1 MYFVFQPWWRL
12 SKLQRRGGGE
22 GGKWERERGGEHHL
36 HNHPRQ
42 ADPAARPHPR
52 LPLRPWATA
61 QDAKHFMCY
70 LVMPDFIEFEKH
82 ASHSYTPPA
91 PPPTPLSVVLP
102 SSSCTPRPH
111 HHHLSVETLSSV
123 YDPKRPN
130 KSLRRH
136 FTSKLSFIPRLYTTG
151 PHHTH

>member
-12 SKLQRRGGGE
+12 SEIQREERERG
-22 GGKWERERGGEHHL
+22 ERGGEHHL

-52 LPLRPWATA
+52 LPLCPSATA

-70 LVMPDFIEFEKH
+70 LAMPDFIEFEKH
-82 ASHSYTPPA
+82 ASHGYNAPHQ
-91 PPPTPLSVVLP
+91 PPPLP
-102 SSSCTPRPH
+102 SPFCHHPH
-111 HHHLSVETLSSV
+111 PHPPPPPVGTLPSI
-123 YDPKRPN
+123 YDPKRLS

-136 FTSKLSFIPRLYTTG
+136 FISKLSFIPRLYTTEA
-151 PHHTH
+151 HHTH